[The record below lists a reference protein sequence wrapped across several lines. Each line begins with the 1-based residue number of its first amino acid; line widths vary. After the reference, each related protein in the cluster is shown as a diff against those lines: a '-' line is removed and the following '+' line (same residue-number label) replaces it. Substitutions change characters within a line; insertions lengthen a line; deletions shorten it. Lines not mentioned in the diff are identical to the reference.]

1 MLLFIAWVFSFFA
14 SEMLLWQISSANI
27 IVPIMYFTTG
37 VMYLYQKNKIK
48 KLLWLDKNI
57 MTFKLLNLRIT
68 FSLALVMLLSF
79 VVYINFITNSLVL
92 MQWLNK

>member
-1 MLLFIAWVFSFFA
+1 
-14 SEMLLWQISSANI
+14 
-27 IVPIMYFTTG
+27 MYFTTG

>member
-48 KLLWLDKNI
+48 
-57 MTFKLLNLRIT
+57 TFKLLNLRIT